1 MARGLLTVLL
11 EVQRQKPKADEPAV
25 YGTKDSTFIQ
35 KVYRVGPWDKV
46 GILDKGLSEDIRP
59 RLENFEDNFII
70 ILKIWGKEFQVMVSH
85 RPRENILTLSGR
97 HKLQLSTPVA

>member
-1 MARGLLTVLL
+1 MVNRLDPG
-11 EVQRQKPKADEPAV
+11 
-25 YGTKDSTFIQ
+25 
-35 KVYRVGPWDKV
+35 DKM
-46 GILDKGLSEDIRP
+46 GILSKGLSEDNRP

>member
-1 MARGLLTVLL
+1 MG
-11 EVQRQKPKADEPAV
+11 PI
-25 YGTKDSTFIQ
+25 KDSPFIQ
-35 KVYRVGPWDKV
+35 KVYRLGLWDKV

-70 ILKIWGKEFQVMVSH
+70 ILKIWVKEFQVMVSH